1 MQAAT
6 THILL
11 TVDKALSWFTNWR
24 ISSDFGSRTMIPS
37 SLAAGLNRSVDGHNL
52 QPKAMAALYPYG
64 PAVAFQPSGSRA
76 LSSSGKLRFQP
87 AVSRDEGGSNSVQ
100 LRAFSFCNILVG
112 LGSARRFRG
121 RNHPRSPLGVT
132 IVRRLAGST
141 STLVDSAA
149 ITKAFNEACR
159 NGKQQAVLSLLNQH
173 PDVIRCLVSKPVGK
187 DRITPFS
194 YLCWFV
200 LCDAIETVC
209 RDYGDEMDAEVVDHA
224 LSLVCR
230 FGKAEALKILIRH
243 FPEVCR
249 KAMVRD
255 LAEACRK
262 SRLQVALCLLESF
275 PQETVAALKSTSP
288 DKTTALYWACR
299 NGLHP
304 VVEIFIRHPSEVMEA
319 LRLKDGEGQTGLSHA
334 CQNGHEQV
342 VKLLIDLLPSAD
354 AADDSVTVE
363 PSVPSAEVSQDP
375 VMVSPDGRQL
385 LQQQGYRLVGSHS
398 AIKQCRWTKSAMLGE
413 GQCYKHTFYGIN
425 SHRCMEGTPSLAC
438 ANKCTFCWRGHA
450 NPVTTSW
457 TYQTDDPKSIVSES
471 IARHLELVENVAA
484 SPRALPE
491 RIAEARRVGHMAL
504 SLVGEP
510 VLYPHAPELVHELH
524 KRGISTFL
532 VTNGQFPEELQ
543 QLSWVTQLYV
553 SLDAPN
559 EHDLKEISRPLFKDH
574 WQRLRRS
581 LEVLREKRPYQRSV
595 ARLTVLKDKNMDK
608 DACDGYA
615 ELVQLGDC
623 DFVEV
628 KGATFAGWD
637 DRTGLSMESVPW
649 HEDVRDFAQQLSQ
662 SLPGYE
668 IACEHEHSCSVL
680 LAHRDRF
687 FTPFG

>member
-1 MQAAT
+1 
-6 THILL
+6 
-11 TVDKALSWFTNWR
+11 
-24 ISSDFGSRTMIPS
+24 
-37 SLAAGLNRSVDGHNL
+37 
-52 QPKAMAALYPYG
+52 MAALYPYG

-334 CQNGHEQV
+334 CQNGHEQ
-342 VKLLIDLLPSAD
+342 AG
-354 AADDSVTVE
+354 
-363 PSVPSAEVSQDP
+363 
-375 VMVSPDGRQL
+375 DGR
-385 LQQQGYRLVGSHS
+385 
-398 AIKQCRWTKSAMLGE
+398 
-413 GQCYKHTFYGIN
+413 
-425 SHRCMEGTPSLAC
+425 
-438 ANKCTFCWRGHA
+438 WREWGVMMFHEFPWCIC
-450 NPVTTSW
+450 NTLW
-457 TYQTDDPKSIVSES
+457 
-471 IARHLELVENVAA
+471 
-484 SPRALPE
+484 
-491 RIAEARRVGHMAL
+491 
-504 SLVGEP
+504 
-510 VLYPHAPELVHELH
+510 LYD
-524 KRGISTFL
+524 I
-532 VTNGQFPEELQ
+532 
-543 QLSWVTQLYV
+543 Y
-553 SLDAPN
+553 
-559 EHDLKEISRPLFKDH
+559 
-574 WQRLRRS
+574 
-581 LEVLREKRPYQRSV
+581 
-595 ARLTVLKDKNMDK
+595 
-608 DACDGYA
+608 
-615 ELVQLGDC
+615 DC
-623 DFVEV
+623 I
-628 KGATFAGWD
+628 W
-637 DRTGLSMESVPW
+637 L
-649 HEDVRDFAQQLSQ
+649 
-662 SLPGYE
+662 
-668 IACEHEHSCSVL
+668 
-680 LAHRDRF
+680 
-687 FTPFG
+687 